1 MGGNAHCRPEEGIYM
16 TKGLGLRFA
25 LIFILFAP
33 KELSPQER
41 SSDLPMLLVEAA
53 ASNPRI
59 HAADRAVEA
68 ARARVPQAGALPD
81 PMLGLGFMNFPIADP
96 SFGREVMTMTR
107 LQIQGSFPWPG
118 KRGLAEDTAY
128 LLAEAAGWEAERVR
142 VEVFA
147 EVKAAYFEVY
157 FVDRALEITS
167 RNERLVAD
175 FASLTSAGYSVG
187 RGSQTAILRAQ
198 VERTRLADQ
207 TVSLQERRTSVV
219 AELNALLGRTSDT
232 PIPSAIL
239 PEEVRLA
246 ADVRGESTRFVS
258 AALSEAMEGLPSD
271 PIPSAAELQR
281 LALDRNPMIR
291 AHLHRVGA
299 QERSVELARKA
310 VLPDLHL
317 SVGYSYRPNFGDFL
331 DLMVSAPLPIFSGRK
346 QDQAVVAEA
355 AALAED
361 RAMHHTMVLELN
373 AEIVSLLAK
382 LRRTR
387 QQIHLLSDGI
397 LPQAGASLQAATAS
411 YRVGAMDFLALL
423 DAQVTLYRIELD
435 YHRLLADFAG
445 DIARL
450 ERAVGGE
457 VLR

>member
-1 MGGNAHCRPEEGIYM
+1 
-16 TKGLGLRFA
+16 
-25 LIFILFAP
+25 
-33 KELSPQER
+33 
-41 SSDLPMLLVEAA
+41 
-53 ASNPRI
+53 
-59 HAADRAVEA
+59 
-68 ARARVPQAGALPD
+68 
-81 PMLGLGFMNFPIADP
+81 
-96 SFGREVMTMTR
+96 
-107 LQIQGSFPWPG
+107 
-118 KRGLAEDTAY
+118 
-128 LLAEAAGWEAERVR
+128 
-142 VEVFA
+142 
-147 EVKAAYFEVY
+147 
-157 FVDRALEITS
+157 
-167 RNERLVAD
+167 LVAD
-175 FASLTSAGYSVG
+175 FAGLTSAGYTVG
-187 RGSQTAILRAQ
+187 RGSQTAILSAQ

-207 TVSLQERRTSVV
+207 SVSLQERRISVA
-219 AELNALLGRTSDT
+219 AELNALLGRASDT
-232 PIPSAIL
+232 PSPSAIL

-387 QQIHLLSDGI
+387 QQIQLLSDGI